1 VGAEKEDEMP
11 ATPSLTCS
19 LCGLRFANGSV
30 LELHIRQDH
39 VHKEP
44 RAASGRSGAGDSGT
58 GQPRPEAP
66 PAEPPSPS
74 GEGHDREAAGTAN
87 PKASTRS
94 RRYSLT
100 SAARASRRAIRV
112 LRQLNSEVL
121 SASEAIFR
129 SGRFPPTG
137 TGSQPGSGEGKHGN
151 QAA

>member
-1 VGAEKEDEMP
+1 MP
-11 ATPSLTCS
+11 STPSLTCS
-19 LCGLRFANGSV
+19 LCGLRFAGGSL

-44 RAASGRSGAGDSGT
+44 RAASGRSGTGDSGT

-66 PAEPPSPS
+66 PSPP
-74 GEGHDREAAGTAN
+74 GEGHDSEGAGAAH
-87 PKASTRS
+87 PKASTRNE
-94 RRYSLT
+94 RHPLT
-100 SAARASRRAIRV
+100 SAGRAGRRAIRV

-121 SASEAIFR
+121 SASEAILR

-137 TGSQPGSGEGKHGN
+137 TGSQPGASENRRGN